1 LTPQNQ
7 DLGGR
12 RPPVSEGHNGQCHQI
27 GQQPQ
32 NNLE

>member
-12 RPPVSEGHNGQCHQI
+12 SPALPERESGQREQI
-27 GQQPQ
+27 RQQLQ
-32 NNLE
+32 SDLE